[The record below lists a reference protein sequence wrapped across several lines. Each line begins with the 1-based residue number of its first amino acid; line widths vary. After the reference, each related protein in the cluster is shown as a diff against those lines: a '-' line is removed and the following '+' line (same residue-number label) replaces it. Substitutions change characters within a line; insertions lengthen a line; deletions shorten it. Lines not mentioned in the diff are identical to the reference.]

1 MELDAI
7 EAIERAAKA
16 LDAAS
21 EAVGSGLGERPQL
34 AEMLALWLMEEAQRL
49 RDALPSV
56 GVNNCPITGTV
67 NGIKMESGYRSK
79 DIEQY

>member
-34 AEMLALWLMEEAQRL
+34 AEMLALWLMEEADQL
-49 RDALPSV
+49 RDTLGAEQDGFRLPKSATKL
-56 GVNNCPITGTV
+56 I
-67 NGIKMESGYRSK
+67 
-79 DIEQY
+79 